1 MNTDIG
7 FGILLMVDSA
17 AYDLFFLFLNGY
29 LEPRSRG
36 KVPELVETHHQITKS
51 GHGVRGVLWSFELHD
66 DLAAPHHELPDVI
79 EWNQVGYLC

>member
-17 AYDLFFLFLNGY
+17 AYDLLLSTAISN
-29 LEPRSRG
+29 LA
-36 KVPELVETHHQITKS
+36 VEQNYRNWWKAITKS
-51 GHGVRGVLWSFELHD
+51 GHGVMGVLWSFKLHD
-66 DLAAPHHELPDVI
+66 DLVAPYDDLPVVI